1 MLFGR
6 KRREQETKAEQP
18 MYEQLCEALDERNWK
33 YNKDEEKDM
42 VTIRFTTDGLPV
54 ELRLWIDQK
63 RELVRLASLLPFK
76 INEEKRVDAAVA
88 ICAVNDRMVD
98 GSFDYDISD
107 GQIIFR
113 MAHSYKE
120 CKVESELF
128 QYMVDCSVAMVEKY
142 SAKFLGISTGMLSI
156 EAALEE
162 FLKKA

>member
-6 KRREQETKAEQP
+6 KRREQEAKAEQP

-42 VTIRFTTDGLPV
+42 VKVGFTTDSLPV

-63 RELVRLASLLPFK
+63 RELVRLVSVLPFK
-76 INEEKRVDAAVA
+76 VKEDKRVDAAIA
-88 ICAVNDRMVD
+88 ISAVNNRMVD
-98 GSFDYDISD
+98 GSFDYDITD
-107 GQIIFR
+107 GHIIFR

-142 SAKFLGISTGMLSI
+142 SAKFLGISTGMLSL
-156 EAALEE
+156 EEALEE
-162 FLKKA
+162 FLK